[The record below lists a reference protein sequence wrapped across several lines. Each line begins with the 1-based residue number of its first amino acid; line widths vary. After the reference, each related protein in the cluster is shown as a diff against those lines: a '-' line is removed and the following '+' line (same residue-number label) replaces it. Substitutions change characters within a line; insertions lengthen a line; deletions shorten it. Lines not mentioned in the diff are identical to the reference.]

1 MTIHR
6 IAATRRA
13 LLASAILL
21 ILSGPAIG
29 ADAPRVKF
37 TTTAGDFVIEVYPD
51 KAPKTVRTFC
61 NTSRTSTTTAPF
73 STA

>member
-51 KAPKTVRTFC
+51 KAPKTVE
-61 NTSRTSTTTAPF
+61 NTSRTSTTTAPS

>member
-51 KAPKTVRTFC
+51 KAPQDR
-61 NTSRTSTTTAPF
+61 
-73 STA
+73 